1 MYSVPKNMRLSKNFI
16 LSEFACKDGSK
27 TITVDHELV
36 EKLQRLRD
44 TLGKPVVVTS
54 GYRTDSYNKK
64 CGGLVD
70 AKTGKSTSWHCF
82 GKAADIKVSGMKP
95 LQVALAADKLG
106 FKGIGVYPTFTH
118 VDVVGSIA
126 GKKLY
131 WRTNSAGKQTFYK
144 SLADIK

>member
-44 TLGKPVVVTS
+44 GIGKPVVITS
-54 GYRTDSYNKK
+54 GYRTAAYNKR
-64 CGGLVD
+64 CGGI
-70 AKTGKSTSWHCF
+70 STSHHLT
-82 GKAADIKVSGMKP
+82 GKAADIKVSGMTP
-95 LQVALAADKLG
+95 LQVALAADKIG
-106 FKGIGVYPTFTH
+106 FLGIGVYPTFTH